1 MLPPW
6 MIEVA
11 LLASH
16 ARRAGPYN
24 IGGAFST
31 GAPHR
36 SSLTQATACLSF
48 LLSLLSLLSSPS
60 TSPAHGALWRAV
72 FFSTRGVSHITEPPS
87 ELRVRPSLLPSLHP
101 NFASFHVVLHSL
113 DTYVLLSFLR
123 SFLPSFLRLR
133 TYLQTSLHTY
143 LGHLLARASS
153 LSFFS
158 LPCVSLAHGASW
170 LSVNIFLSGVAQISF
185 PLSHSPLTL
194 LGEEPNLARMVWL
207 PAYASPVQP
216 GRT

>member
-48 LLSLLSLLSSPS
+48 LLSLLSLLSSPF
-60 TSPAHGALWRAV
+60 TSPAHGSLWRAV
-72 FFSTRGVSHITEPPS
+72 FSTRGVSRIKEPPS
-87 ELRVRPSLLPSLHP
+87 ELRVRPSFLPSLHP
-101 NFASFHVVLHSL
+101 NFASFHVVFHSL
-113 DTYVLLSFLR
+113 DMYDLLSFLR
-123 SFLPSFLRLR
+123 SFLPSFLRWR

-158 LPCVSLAHGASW
+158 LPCVSPAHGALW
-170 LSVNIFLSGVAQISF
+170 LSVKIFLSGVTRISF

-194 LGEEPNLARMVWL
+194 LGEDPNFARMVWL
-207 PAYASPVQP
+207 PAYASLVQP
-216 GRT
+216 DRT